1 MGSGDVRTEVPFPF
15 IVGVGRSGTTLLRA
29 ILDTHPDMAIPGE
42 SHFIPEMVK
51 DRRRYES
58 PSGFRGELFLG
69 ALGRHPRFRRW
80 GLSEDRVRRSFRD
93 DPPLTLAAAFRRV
106 YALFAGDRGKKRYG
120 DKTPA
125 YVHHIS
131 VLARLFPEA
140 RFVHV
145 VRDGRDVALSRLEHP
160 TMSASLSDLA
170 ILWKRGVEKGRRM
183 GRRLGLHRY
192 REIRYEDLVKDPEE
206 VTSSVC
212 AFLEV
217 VFDPV
222 MLNYYQRADEII
234 RPTQHPR
241 SHARIRLPPTT
252 GLRDWRT
259 QMAPEGVEVF
269 NALAGGLLQEL
280 GYERGSGRRTLRHR
294 VRARR
299 SLLGAKTRRV
309 AHAVRK
315 RVARPGLR
323 AANRD

>member
-1 MGSGDVRTEVPFPF
+1 MVPSDVRITAPFPF

-42 SHFIPEMVK
+42 SHFIPEIQK
-51 DRRRYES
+51 ERRQYKTPR
-58 PSGFRGELFLG
+58 GFQGERFLDALFQ
-69 ALGRHPRFRRW
+69 HPRFRRW
-80 GLSEDRVRRSFRD
+80 GLSEEAVRRSFRD

-106 YALFAGDRGKKRYG
+106 YALFAEDQSKTRYG

-125 YVHHIS
+125 YIHHIS
-131 VLARLFPEA
+131 TLARLFPEA
-140 RFVHV
+140 RFVHL
-145 VRDGRDVALSRLEHP
+145 VRDGRDVALSRLDHP

-183 GRRLGLHRY
+183 GRRLGLRQY

-206 VTSSVC
+206 VTRSVC
-212 AFLEV
+212 AFVELG
-217 VFDPV
+217 FDTA
-222 MLNYYQRADEII
+222 MLSYHERANEII
-234 RPTQHPR
+234 RPTQHPQT
-241 SHARIRLPPTT
+241 HARIHLPPTK

-259 QMAPEGVEVF
+259 QMAPEGIELF
-269 NALAGGLLQEL
+269 NALAGGLLEEL
-280 GYERGSGRRTLRHR
+280 GYERGYGGGKLRHR

-299 SLLGAKTRRV
+299 SLLGAETRRV

-323 AANRD
+323 SAKRD